1 MHESL
6 WDGER
11 KKEEGKKERE
21 GREEHKA
28 EMHEEVKESHAYKIR
43 WKPLFSWLLMYFLLR
58 EAGET
63 DCSSSTRSQ

>member
-1 MHESL
+1 MSHCEMER
-6 WDGER
+6 ER

-43 WKPLFSWLLMYFLLR
+43 WKPLFSWADRDF
-58 EAGET
+58 
-63 DCSSSTRSQ
+63 

>member
-21 GREEHKA
+21 GREKHKA

-43 WKPLFSWLLMYFLLR
+43 WKPLFSWADRDF
-58 EAGET
+58 
-63 DCSSSTRSQ
+63 

>member
-11 KKEEGKKERE
+11 KKEEGKRER
-21 GREEHKA
+21 GRGEEHRA

-43 WKPLFSWLLMYFLLR
+43 
-58 EAGET
+58 
-63 DCSSSTRSQ
+63 